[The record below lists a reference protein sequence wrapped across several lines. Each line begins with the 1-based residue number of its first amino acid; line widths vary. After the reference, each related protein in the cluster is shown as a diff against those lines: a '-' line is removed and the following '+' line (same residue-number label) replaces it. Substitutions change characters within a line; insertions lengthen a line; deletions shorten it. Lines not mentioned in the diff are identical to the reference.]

1 MFLWR
6 YLNIL
11 REDFTVTVIFDIE
24 KNATLRFVFYRQR
37 YQKDSK
43 TH

>member
-11 REDFTVTVIFDIE
+11 REDFTVYSNF
-24 KNATLRFVFYRQR
+24 R
-37 YQKDSK
+37 
-43 TH
+43 

>member
-11 REDFTVTVIFDIE
+11 REDFTATVIFDI
-24 KNATLRFVFYRQR
+24 KKMQL
-37 YQKDSK
+37 
-43 TH
+43 